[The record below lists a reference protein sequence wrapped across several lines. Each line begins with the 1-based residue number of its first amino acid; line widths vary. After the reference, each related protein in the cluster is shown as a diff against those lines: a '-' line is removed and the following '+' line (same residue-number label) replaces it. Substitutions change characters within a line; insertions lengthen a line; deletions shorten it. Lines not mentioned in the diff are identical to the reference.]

1 VDGLVV
7 SNTRASILGI
17 LCWVGMACGGSV
29 PHARYMAQPSTA
41 LTAVALPPP
50 PGRVELVPPSPV
62 SGAVWTD
69 GEWTY
74 RHGRWSWSLGQWVVP
89 AEGTFLSPWTTVR
102 GGDGTLFHAPSVWR
116 DAKGQLVAPPSP
128 LAVATVHAGP
138 VVDAEGLTEP
148 TGRTMKA
155 SPVAPSPERL
165 PTPPVP

>member
-1 VDGLVV
+1 VGGFAV
-7 SNTRASILGI
+7 SNTPASMLGI
-17 LCWVGMACGGSV
+17 LSCVAMACSGSL

-69 GEWTY
+69 GEWTFQ
-74 RHGRWSWSLGQWVVP
+74 HGRWAWRLGQWVVP
-89 AEGTFLSPWTTVR
+89 PQGTFLSPWTTVR
-102 GGDGTLFHAPSVWR
+102 GADGTLFHAPSVWR
-116 DAKGQLVAPPSP
+116 DGKGQPITPPSP

-148 TGRTMKA
+148 TGRTMKPSRAAA
-155 SPVAPSPERL
+155 SPEPS